1 MKNKFSKK
9 WFSLLLLTLVIFAS
23 VFLPLPYYIEKPGS
37 TIDLSD
43 VITVNQKTTDEAGSF
58 SLTSVGVQQASLVTA
73 LKAKVSS
80 YEDLMTKEEFLAG
93 ADSKEY
99 EQMQN
104 YYMKSS
110 QNAAISQA
118 LKLADRPYKFSYEGV
133 YVMSIL
139 ADSNFKN
146 KINIG
151 DTVTAVDGHSFKNNQ
166 AFMNYVQ
173 AKNIDDEVNI
183 TVLQDSKEKTV
194 NGELIK
200 LPKTNKAGIGIT
212 LVDHTE
218 VESKDKIEFK
228 TDNIGGPSAGLMFTL
243 EIYDQLTKR
252 NLTQGK
258 KIAGTGTIDDKGAI
272 GRIGGIDKKVVSAD
286 KKGVEIFF
294 APDDKLSAA
303 EKKIDPKA
311 LSNYQEA
318 KQTARQIDSKMKI
331 VPVKTLTDALD
342 YLENM

>member
-1 MKNKFSKK
+1 
-9 WFSLLLLTLVIFAS
+9 I
-23 VFLPLPYYIEKPGS
+23 
-37 TIDLSD
+37 
-43 VITVNQKTTDEAGSF
+43 
-58 SLTSVGVQQASLVTA
+58 
-73 LKAKVSS
+73 SS

-243 EIYDQLTKR
+243 EIYDQLTKG

-258 KIAGTGTIDDKGAI
+258 KIAGTGTIDD
-272 GRIGGIDKKVVSAD
+272 
-286 KKGVEIFF
+286 
-294 APDDKLSAA
+294 
-303 EKKIDPKA
+303 
-311 LSNYQEA
+311 
-318 KQTARQIDSKMKI
+318 
-331 VPVKTLTDALD
+331 
-342 YLENM
+342 